1 MERERYD
8 YREAIRL
15 DIREWVSENYSMDS
29 LRPQLTFYW
38 EETLDKLEAQMR
50 SAITGNDC
58 GPYTCNAWQAE
69 ENLCH
74 NLDLLNAACIDFD
87 VIPDLSNPE
96 ACDVLIREY
105 EWVFVFA
112 STMDEIKICGL

>member
-1 MERERYD
+1 MERYD
-8 YREAIRL
+8 YREAIRN
-15 DIREWVSENYSMDS
+15 DIKEWVKENYSMDA
-29 LRPQLTFYW
+29 LRPQLAYDW
-38 EETLDKLEAQMR
+38 DGTLDKLESQMR

-58 GPYTCNAWQAE
+58 GSYTCNAWQAE
-69 ENLCH
+69 EFLCH
-74 NLDLLNAACIDFD
+74 NLDTLEAACRDFD

>member
-1 MERERYD
+1 MERYD

-15 DIREWVSENYSMDS
+15 DIREWVKENYSLDA
-29 LRPQLTFYW
+29 LRPQLAYDW
-38 EETLDKLEAQMR
+38 EGTLEKLESQMR
-50 SAITGNDC
+50 SAVTGSDC
-58 GPYTCNAWQAE
+58 GSYTCNAWQAE

-74 NLDLLNAACIDFD
+74 NLDTLAAASRDFD

-112 STMDEIKICGL
+112 AVMDEIKFCGL